1 MRKTVAALTAG
12 ALIAGGAM
20 VATAQTDSTD
30 QVEPDAPIVEM
41 KRGERIS
48 SFFDEMVA
56 DGVISQEQADTML
69 AELEA
74 RHEERVAE
82 RQERRAAFEAAFE
95 DDVLT
100 VAELEELGA
109 DRILDEDGPF
119 AEALEDGQ
127 ITRDEFE
134 AIHAERGPRHH
145 RGPGGGLGPDGPG
158 NEGA

>member
-20 VATAQTDSTD
+20 VATAQTDSGDPVT
-30 QVEPDAPIVEM
+30 PDAPIVEM

-48 SFFDEMVA
+48 SFFGEMVTQ
-56 DGVISQEQADTML
+56 GVISQDQADTML
-69 AELEA
+69 AELES
-74 RHEERVAE
+74 RHEGRVAE
-82 RQERRAAFEAAFE
+82 REERRAAFESAFE

-109 DRILDEDGPF
+109 DRILAEDGPF
-119 AEALEDGQ
+119 AEALEDGE

-134 AIHAERGPRHH
+134 AVHAELGPRHH
-145 RGPGGGLGPDGPG
+145 RGPGGGFGSGGPG
-158 NEGA
+158 TEGA

>member
-20 VATAQTDSTD
+20 VATAQTD
-30 QVEPDAPIVEM
+30 DADTADTQPPIVEM

-48 SFFDEMVA
+48 SFFDEMVT
-56 DGVISQEQADTML
+56 DGVISQDQADTML
-69 AELEA
+69 AELES
-74 RHEERVAE
+74 RHEARVAE
-82 RQERRAAFEAAFE
+82 REERREAFESAFE

-119 AEALEDGQ
+119 AEALEDGE
-127 ITRDEFE
+127 ITRDEFD
-134 AIHAERGPRHH
+134 AVRAELGPRHH
-145 RGPGGGLGPDGPG
+145 RGPGRGLNSGGTGT
-158 NEGA
+158 EGA

>member
-20 VATAQTDSTD
+20 VATAQTDSSD
-30 QVEPDAPIVEM
+30 QVDPDAPIVEM

-48 SFFDEMVA
+48 SFFDDMVTQ
-56 DGVISQEQADTML
+56 GVISQDQADTML
-69 AELEA
+69 TELES
-74 RHEERVAE
+74 RHEERLAE
-82 RQERRAAFEAAFE
+82 RQERREAFESAFE

-100 VAELEELGA
+100 LAELEELGA

-119 AEALEDGQ
+119 AEALEDGE
-127 ITRDEFE
+127 ISRDEFD
-134 AIHAERGPRHH
+134 AIRAEFGPRHH
-145 RGPGGGLGPDGPG
+145 GGPGRGFGPGGPG

>member
-20 VATAQTDSTD
+20 VATAQTDDAPDT
-30 QVEPDAPIVEM
+30 DAPIVEM

-48 SFFDEMVA
+48 AFFDDMVA
-56 DGVISQEQADTML
+56 QGVISQDQATTML
-69 AELEA
+69 AELES
-74 RHEERVAE
+74 RHEARVAE
-82 RQERRAAFEAAFE
+82 RQEHREAFEAAWE

-109 DRILDEDGPF
+109 ERILDEDGPF

-127 ITRDEFE
+127 LTRDEFD
-134 AIHAERGPRHH
+134 AIRAEIGPRHH
-145 RGPGGGLGPDGPG
+145 RGPGRGFGSGGPG
-158 NEGA
+158 NQGA

>member
-20 VATAQTDSTD
+20 VATAQTDSD
-30 QVEPDAPIVEM
+30 DGAESDAPVVQM
-41 KRGERIS
+41 NRGERIS
-48 SFFDEMVA
+48 SFLDDMVA
-56 DGVISQEQADTML
+56 QGVIDQDQADTML

-74 RHEERVAE
+74 RREARVAE
-82 RQERRAAFEAAFE
+82 RQERREAFESAWE

-119 AEALEDGQ
+119 AEALEDGE
-127 ITRDEFE
+127 ITRDEFQE
-134 AIHAERGPRHH
+134 VRSEFGPRRH
-145 RGPGGGLGPDGPG
+145 RGPGLGF
-158 NEGA
+158 GASETGTADA

>member
-20 VATAQTDSTD
+20 VATAQTDTTD
-30 QVEPDAPIVEM
+30 QVDPDVPIVEM

-69 AELEA
+69 AELES
-74 RHEERVAE
+74 RHEARVAE

-134 AIHAERGPRHH
+134 EIHAERGPRHH
-145 RGPGGGLGPDGPG
+145 RGPGRGLGPDGPG
-158 NEGA
+158 NEDA

>member
-20 VATAQTDSTD
+20 VATAQTDDADTTD
-30 QVEPDAPIVEM
+30 TNPPVVEM
-41 KRGERIS
+41 KRGDRIS
-48 SFFDEMVA
+48 SFFGDMVGQ
-56 DGVISQEQADTML
+56 GVISQDQADTML
-69 AELEA
+69 AELES

-82 RQERRAAFEAAFE
+82 RQERREAFESAFE

-119 AEALEDGQ
+119 ADALEDGE

-134 AIHAERGPRHH
+134 AIRAELGPRHH
-145 RGPGGGLGPDGPG
+145 RGHGRGFGPGEAG

>member
-30 QVEPDAPIVEM
+30 PVDSDAPIVQM
-41 KRGERIS
+41 KKGERIS
-48 SFFDEMVA
+48 SFFDEMVGQ
-56 DGVISQEQADTML
+56 GVISQDQADTML
-69 AELEA
+69 AELES

-82 RQERRAAFEAAFE
+82 RQERREAFESAFE

-119 AEALEDGQ
+119 AEALEDGE

-134 AIHAERGPRHH
+134 AIHAELGPRHH
-145 RGPGGGLGPDGPG
+145 RGPGRGFGPGGAG

>member
-30 QVEPDAPIVEM
+30 TIDPNAPIVEM

-48 SFFDEMVA
+48 SFFGEMVEQ
-56 DGVISQEQADTML
+56 GVISQDQADTML
-69 AELEA
+69 AELES
-74 RHEERVAE
+74 RHEARVAE
-82 RQERRAAFEAAFE
+82 REERREAFESAFE

-119 AEALEDGQ
+119 AEALEDGEL
-127 ITRDEFE
+127 TRDEFE
-134 AIHAERGPRHH
+134 EIHAERGPRHH
-145 RGPGGGLGPDGPG
+145 RGPGRGLGFGGPG
-158 NEGA
+158 IDGA

>member
-20 VATAQTDSTD
+20 VATAQTD
-30 QVEPDAPIVEM
+30 DADTADTQPPIVEM

-48 SFFDEMVA
+48 SFFDDMVA
-56 DGVISQEQADTML
+56 DGVISQDQADTML
-69 AELEA
+69 AELET
-74 RHEERVAE
+74 RHEARVAE
-82 RQERRAAFEAAFE
+82 REERREAFESAFE

-119 AEALEDGQ
+119 AVALEDGE

-134 AIHAERGPRHH
+134 EFHSEFGPRHR
-145 RGPGGGLGPDGPG
+145 RGPGRGLISGAAGT
-158 NEGA
+158 EGA

>member
-20 VATAQTDSTD
+20 VATAQTDD
-30 QVEPDAPIVEM
+30 APEPDAPIVEM

-48 SFFDEMVA
+48 SFFDDMVA
-56 DGVISQEQADTML
+56 DGVISQDQADTML
-69 AELEA
+69 AELES
-74 RHEERVAE
+74 RHEERLAE
-82 RQERRAAFEAAFE
+82 RQERREAFESAFE

-109 DRILDEDGPF
+109 DRILDENGPF

-134 AIHAERGPRHH
+134 AVHAERGPGHH
-145 RGPGGGLGPDGPG
+145 RGPGRGFGFPGPG
-158 NEGA
+158 TEGA